1 MFNVISFLPMGLRL
15 FFSLFVGPSSGVD
28 PPKRKKGTKEN
39 ETAQPAGTVYEME
52 QEFCGL

>member
-1 MFNVISFLPMGLRL
+1 MGSRL

-52 QEFCGL
+52 QEFFGL